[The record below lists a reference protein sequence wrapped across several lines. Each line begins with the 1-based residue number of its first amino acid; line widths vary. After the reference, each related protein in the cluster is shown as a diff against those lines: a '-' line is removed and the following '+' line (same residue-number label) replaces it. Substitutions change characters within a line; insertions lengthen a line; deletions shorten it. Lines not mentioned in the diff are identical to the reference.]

1 MIKYYYYPSSS
12 IENYILVLGLLKTG
26 KTTLSKVLLS
36 GKDRT
41 WQYRNLEDDWS
52 NYTNNNKVKEVFDVE
67 NFFNFS
73 NLPAHTIYEL
83 WRELDTY
90 YLLPFFTSSSIFK
103 QTSFITIEEEN
114 KILSFGDA
122 VKRSFANPESFL
134 QLVTNEK
141 NFIQKQ
147 KLYLEKIRAILLDE
161 KRPRIER
168 FCSFAKIIQNKWG

>member
-12 IENYILVLGLLKTG
+12 VENYILVLGLLKTG
-26 KTTLSKVLLS
+26 KTTLSRVLLS
-36 GKDRT
+36 EKNHT

-67 NFFNFS
+67 NFFYFS
-73 NLPAHTIYEL
+73 NLPTHTIYEL

-90 YLLPFFTSSSIFK
+90 YLLPFFTDSSIFK
-103 QTSFITIEEEN
+103 QTSFITIEDEN
-114 KILSFGDA
+114 KILSLGDA
-122 VKRSFANPESFL
+122 VKRSFANPESFQ
-134 QLVTNEK
+134 QLAINEK

-147 KLYLEKIRAILLDE
+147 KFSLARIRAILLDE

-168 FCSFAKIIQNKWG
+168 FCPFTKIIQNKWG